1 MEKAEFSISN
11 PYILGKMIEVLS
23 DPDLSFN
30 KTDMMGDCY
39 EYLLSKMA
47 TSGDNGQ
54 FRTPRHI
61 IDMMVELAKP
71 TL

>member
-23 DPDLSFN
+23 DPDLGFN

-54 FRTPRHI
+54 F
-61 IDMMVELAKP
+61 
-71 TL
+71 